1 MRYFIALILLR
12 HRQGGFYVN
21 SIRCKLFHLALELWR
36 GYACHL
42 PANQLWSFTM
52 RWKHVS
58 LALSLAAACSW
69 AAHADTV
76 GTFKLSSAFESG
88 ATATGT
94 VTIDITTG
102 VASAADFTYTLG
114 GTPTVFDTINSQTG
128 FAQGIEF
135 AEVGPSSSN
144 YFGLTTP
151 GTWVGY
157 VGGALCGSADNC
169 PVPNIPDG
177 FFVTALIGGTAED
190 GFDTLTSGDLSLVST
205 TTTGVTPEP
214 TSLALLG
221 TGLLGGIGI
230 IRRRM
235 AI

>member
-1 MRYFIALILLR
+1 
-12 HRQGGFYVN
+12 
-21 SIRCKLFHLALELWR
+21 
-36 GYACHL
+36 
-42 PANQLWSFTM
+42 M
-52 RWKHVS
+52 RWKHVY

-69 AAHADTV
+69 VAHADTI
-76 GTFKLSSAFESG
+76 GTFGLSSVFESG

-94 VTIDITTG
+94 VTIDMTTG
-102 VASAADFTYTLG
+102 VATSADITYTLG

-128 FAQGIEF
+128 FTEGIEF
-135 AEVGPSSSN
+135 AEVGPSSSH

-157 VGGALCGSADNC
+157 TGGALCGDADNC
-169 PVPNIPDG
+169 PVPDIPDG
-177 FFVTALIGGTAED
+177 FFVTALIGGTAEG
-190 GFDTLTSGDLSLVST
+190 GFDGLTSGDLSLVST

-221 TGLLGGIGI
+221 TGLLGGVGI